1 MEFQQVEVITVTV
14 VISVLIS
21 SPVRSQ
27 GLNGADLKMAIFHV
41 NYLNHRIYI
50 AYLILSDEIS
60 KF

>member
-14 VISVLIS
+14 VIIVLIS

-50 AYLILSDEIS
+50 AYLILSD
-60 KF
+60 